1 MTAPLAI
8 GLSPF
13 SVTVTPAGST
23 TPETVDKVLSW
34 QTSQD
39 IFTPADS
46 WSVAIPTTRANRK
59 LFVSG
64 IKGSK
69 IEVRIQGNLA
79 ITGLI
84 DEISEDTG
92 SSATDLH
99 VSGRDM
105 AGLLLDCCVP
115 SDRLSISN
123 ANLLQLATRL
133 SSDLWPQLIGAPVED
148 NGPSRYLLTGGNYRA
163 SKTSVGNEI
172 QKKAFGKKS
181 PFHSGTSNIRIRNDA
196 IELGETIWP
205 VLSELAQQV
214 GVHLWMTCDGHLALA
229 RPGYNVDP
237 GAYGSGIVLRW
248 DGNRGGG
255 NVLGVTFETSIA
267 GRCSHY
273 EVAGVSKSSR
283 KALGRQILLD
293 GGIILDPGAGFWTH
307 PGDGTLG
314 ALKLYKP
321 GVFRAATEDNQRL
334 VRAARRMVVER
345 ALNAFSYEVIVRDF
359 LSDSGAWWAP
369 DTMVNVLDER
379 NRISVPMY
387 LTKVDRAMDATKGK
401 TCKLKLIPPNLW
413 LTDESEPQVPD
424 ATWTQAIASKM
435 PW

>member
-1 MTAPLAI
+1 MTASPLTI
-8 GLSPF
+8 TL
-13 SVTVTPAGST
+13 TPAGST
-23 TPETVDKVLSW
+23 TPETIDRVLSW

-39 IFTPADS
+39 LFSPADS
-46 WSVAIPTTRANRK
+46 WSLAVPPTRANRL
-59 LFVSG
+59 LFKAS
-64 IKGSK
+64 IKGAK
-69 IEVRIQGNLA
+69 VEIRVGGNLA

-84 DEISEDTG
+84 DEVSENTG

-99 VSGRDM
+99 VGGRDM

-115 SDRLSISN
+115 SDRLSI
-123 ANLLQLATRL
+123 AGVNLPQLCARL

-148 NGPSRYLLTGGNYRA
+148 NGPSRYLLTGGNYKA

-181 PFHSGTSNIRIRNDA
+181 PFHSGTSNIRIRNEA

-205 VLSELAQQV
+205 VLQELAQQV
-214 GVHLWMTCDGHLALA
+214 GVHLWMSADGHLTLA

-237 GAYGSGIVLRW
+237 AAYGSGLVLRW
-248 DGNRGGG
+248 DGAKGGG
-255 NVLGVTFETSIA
+255 NVRDVTLETSIA

-273 EVAGVSKSSR
+273 EVCGVSKSSR
-283 KALGRQILLD
+283 KSLGRQLLLD

-307 PGDGTLG
+307 DPVGTLG

-321 GVFRAATEDNQRL
+321 GVFRAATEDSQRL

-345 ALNAFSYEVIVRDF
+345 ALNSFNYEVVPAGTPFR
-359 LSDSGAWWAP
+359 SDSGAWWAP

-379 NRISVPMY
+379 NRINGPMY
-387 LTKVDRAMDATKGK
+387 IVRVDRRMDRDQGSH
-401 TCKLKLIPPNLW
+401 CKLKLIPPNLW
-413 LTDESEPQVPD
+413 LTDESEPQVSD
-424 ATWTQAIASKM
+424 QDWMMAVAAKM